1 MEKIVILNSSDN
13 VAVATTDLA
22 AKDTVELNGKQ
33 LELLTDIPV
42 GNKVALQDFA
52 NGDTVTK
59 LGQPIGHATTAIK
72 TGQLVNEDNLAS
84 AAGDHAQT
92 AAAPVDLSKYI
103 SKRTFMGYRRK
114 NGKVGIRN
122 DLFIV
127 PTVGCITPLM
137 DVMVQQFK
145 AVHPDN
151 GSFDNIILLKHPYGC
166 SQLGDDFEQT
176 RQILCDAV
184 MHPNAGGVL
193 VFGLGC
199 ENNQMDGMK
208 ETIEKMGGIDPQRMK
223 FLVAQEVKDEF
234 ANAQQMLEELNTA
247 AANDHREAIP
257 LSKLKVGLQDVHP
270 DALAPVTADR
280 LLGRLADVVNA
291 NGGTTVMTGVPN
303 LAAGQQALAA
313 RSDSQETAEKV
324 DRVFNHMKD
333 YYGEFDQQM
342 IKQPTAKEQANGV
355 TTPEEGAADL
365 AQKGGAAQVTN
376 ALFYD
381 KKADKAGLNILEGP
395 NNDLIESSAEASAD
409 CQLVVTSTGVA
420 TPYASYVPSVK
431 VATNSELATKKK
443 RWIDFD
449 GGQVLTKPFDEVA
462 KDFINYI
469 VAVASGEKTNNEK
482 SGLHGLAIFKIGVT
496 E

>member
-13 VAVATTDLA
+13 VAVATADLA
-22 AKDTVELNGKQ
+22 AKDTVEVNGQQ
-33 LELLTDIPV
+33 LELLTDVPV
-42 GNKVALQDFA
+42 GNKVALQNLTA
-52 NGDTVTK
+52 GDTVTK
-59 LGQPIGHATTAIK
+59 LGQPIGHTTTAIK
-72 TGQLVNEDNLAS
+72 AGQLVNEDNLAS
-84 AAGDHAQT
+84 AVGDQSQT
-92 AAAPVDLSKYI
+92 ADTSTDLSKYI

-234 ANAQQMLEELNTA
+234 ANAQQMLEELNAA
-247 AANDHREAIP
+247 AANDHREEIP
-257 LSKLKVGLQDVHP
+257 LSELKVGLQDVHP

-280 LLGRLADVVNA
+280 LLGQLADVVNA

-303 LAAGQQALAA
+303 LAAGQQALVA
-313 RSDSQETAEKV
+313 RSNSQETAKKV

-342 IKQPTAKEQANGV
+342 VKQPTTKEQSNGV
-355 TTPEEGAADL
+355 TTPEEGAANL
-365 AQKGGAAQVTN
+365 AQKGGAAQVTD

-381 KKADKAGLNILEGP
+381 QKAEKAGLNILEGP

-420 TPYASYVPSVK
+420 TPYASFVPSVK
-431 VATNSELATKKK
+431 VATNSELAAKKK

-462 KDFINYI
+462 KDFIDYI